1 MKRDLRGIG
10 RDRRRDGGAQH
21 EEKPAGQ
28 RAARPV
34 EPAAAPAEPAY
45 AEAGTVQDAVN
56 QYANKSEAELMGELV
71 NFKKQGVI
79 DDDKLAEVYSRLW
92 PLLNEQQRKRLESV
106 LGTLKNS

>member
-21 EEKPAGQ
+21 EEKPAEQ
-28 RAARPV
+28 RAARP
-34 EPAAAPAEPAY
+34 AEAAY

-106 LGTLKNS
+106 LGTLKNT

>member
-10 RDRRRDGGAQH
+10 RDRRRDGGTQS
-21 EEKPAGQ
+21 EERPAEQAAGPAGT
-28 RAARPV
+28 A
-34 EPAAAPAEPAY
+34 ETPAEPPR
-45 AEAGTVQDAVN
+45 AELNNVQDAVN
-56 QYANKSEAELMGELV
+56 QYAGKSEAELMGELV

-79 DDDKLAEVYSRLW
+79 DDDKLAEVYARLW